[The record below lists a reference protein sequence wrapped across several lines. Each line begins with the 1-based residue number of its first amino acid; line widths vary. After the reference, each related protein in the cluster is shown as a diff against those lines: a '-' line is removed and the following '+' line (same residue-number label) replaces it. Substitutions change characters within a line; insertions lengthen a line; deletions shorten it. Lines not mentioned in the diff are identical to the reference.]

1 MAPGYSRIAVRY
13 RAVFEDGGEVFEN
26 GGEVFEDSGEI
37 FEDDGEV
44 SEDGGEIFE
53 DDGEVF
59 EDDGKVF
66 MKTVAR
72 YLRKLID
79 VCHTGCSC
87 TVALLQQTVDTHQ
100 LDYLDCQCIT
110 ATLAATSTCRPTL
123 QPSYLESWT
132 CLRPCRSRVY
142 VE

>member
-1 MAPGYSRIAVRY
+1 LKTAPGYSRIAVRY

-26 GGEVFEDSGEI
+26 S
-37 FEDDGEV
+37 GEV

-59 EDDGKVF
+59 EDDGEVF
-66 MKTVAR
+66 MKIVAR

-79 VCHTGCSC
+79 VSC